1 MPTFLPEVRK
11 MRIGRGW
18 FWAAGAA
25 GALVALRRAFP
36 SFSFAGRV
44 VLVTGGSRGLGLVMA
59 RELSREGGRG
69 AMCAREPAGLER
81 GRAALAVRG
90 PGVLAITGDVSDPE
104 QAACF
109 VGQAVERFRRIDV
122 LINNAGVIQV
132 GPLDSMGV
140 QDFREAMD
148 INYFGMVYTT
158 LAALP
163 HLRGHGRIVNICSI
177 GGAVAIPHLL
187 PYVGSKHAAVG
198 FSEGLTVETM
208 REGIRVTTVLPFVMR
223 TGAHW
228 NAMFKGH
235 REREVAWF
243 AIGAS
248 LPGSSIAAERAA
260 RRILRACARG
270 EVYVS
275 VGILAKAMRLMH
287 GIAPGLVDRVA
298 ALVNRLLPD
307 PGGAGAGDFA
317 EPGWL
322 HRPAVVPDV
331 ERLRTPPA
339 AGEPGRITWL
349 GHASWLVQLDGTS
362 LLIDP
367 VFGER
372 ISYVIRRNG
381 PAPLR
386 PAQLPRID
394 RTLVSHNHYDHYD
407 RPSVLAA
414 GAPLLTGVGLGKGLP
429 LPVRGLG
436 WWETERI
443 GESVRVSFVPS
454 QHWSRRGLFDVNQTL
469 WGGFVIEGSRSR
481 IYHAGDTAY
490 FEGFAQ
496 IGARFPDIDAA
507 LLPIGAYDPAWFME
521 KQHMNPEQA
530 IQAVVHLGP

>member
-1 MPTFLPEVRK
+1 VTRFKNLDGSGPNASAMVFRWAVLD
-11 MRIGRGW
+11 RI
-18 FWAAGAA
+18 
-25 GALVALRRAFP
+25 
-36 SFSFAGRV
+36 
-44 VLVTGGSRGLGLVMA
+44 
-59 RELSREGGRG
+59 
-69 AMCAREPAGLER
+69 R
-81 GRAALAVRG
+81 GRRRQS
-90 PGVLAITGDVSDPE
+90 PGT
-104 QAACF
+104 
-109 VGQAVERFRRIDV
+109 
-122 LINNAGVIQV
+122 
-132 GPLDSMGV
+132 
-140 QDFREAMD
+140 
-148 INYFGMVYTT
+148 
-158 LAALP
+158 
-163 HLRGHGRIVNICSI
+163 
-177 GGAVAIPHLL
+177 
-187 PYVGSKHAAVG
+187 AAVP
-198 FSEGLTVETM
+198 S
-208 REGIRVTTVLPFVMR
+208 
-223 TGAHW
+223 
-228 NAMFKGH
+228 
-235 REREVAWF
+235 
-243 AIGAS
+243 
-248 LPGSSIAAERAA
+248 
-260 RRILRACARG
+260 
-270 EVYVS
+270 
-275 VGILAKAMRLMH
+275 
-287 GIAPGLVDRVA
+287 
-298 ALVNRLLPD
+298 
-307 PGGAGAGDFA
+307 
-317 EPGWL
+317 
-322 HRPAVVPDV
+322 VVPDV

-496 IGARFPDIDAA
+496 IGARFPGIDAA

-530 IQAVVHLGP
+530 VQAFVDLGARHFVAMHWGTFKLTDEPLDEPPQRLVSEWDRRRLPRERLHIPATGETLDLASLL